1 MTNNYIYFVANWKM
15 FGGIKSL
22 NSLGKVIKFSK
33 LSKKF
38 KFKLIYCPPYTLL
51 SPFIKKIKKSQISL
65 GAQNCHYISDSGAY
79 TGSISPEMLKSL
91 GVKYVILGHSESR
104 SDGDTDYII
113 NRKVRSCNK
122 KKLKIIFCIGET
134 LKEKRNGLTHKVL
147 KKQISKGLE
156 GVKNINN
163 ILFAYEP
170 VWSIGTGVIP
180 KLPTLRNDINILK
193 SFISKK
199 FKKKNIKILYGGSV
213 NSNNIKDLKD
223 ISTLDGFLVGGASQN
238 AKKFIDIVRKTF
250 N

>member
-1 MTNNYIYFVANWKM
+1 M
-15 FGGIKSL
+15 SL
-22 NSLGKVIKFSK
+22 
-33 LSKKF
+33 
-38 KFKLIYCPPYTLL
+38 
-51 SPFIKKIKKSQISL
+51 
-65 GAQNCHYISDSGAY
+65 
-79 TGSISPEMLKSL
+79 
-91 GVKYVILGHSESR
+91 
-104 SDGDTDYII
+104 
-113 NRKVRSCNK
+113 
-122 KKLKIIFCIGET
+122 KLKIIFCIGET
-134 LKEKRNGLTHKVL
+134 QKEKRNGLTHKVL

-170 VWSIGTGVIP
+170 VWSIGTGIIP

-199 FKKKNIKILYGGSV
+199 YKKKNIKILYGGSV

-238 AKKFIDIVRKTF
+238 AKKFIDIVKKTF

>member
-104 SDGDTDYII
+104 SDGDSDYII

-170 VWSIGTGVIP
+170 VWSIATGVIP
-180 KLPTLRNDINILK
+180 KLPNLRNDINILK

-199 FKKKNIKILYGGSV
+199 YKKKNIKILYGGSV

-238 AKKFIDIVRKTF
+238 AKKFIDIVKKTF

>member
-113 NRKVRSCNK
+113 NRKVRS
-122 KKLKIIFCIGET
+122 L
-134 LKEKRNGLTHKVL
+134 
-147 KKQISKGLE
+147 
-156 GVKNINN
+156 
-163 ILFAYEP
+163 
-170 VWSIGTGVIP
+170 
-180 KLPTLRNDINILK
+180 
-193 SFISKK
+193 
-199 FKKKNIKILYGGSV
+199 
-213 NSNNIKDLKD
+213 
-223 ISTLDGFLVGGASQN
+223 
-238 AKKFIDIVRKTF
+238 
-250 N
+250 

>member
-134 LKEKRNGLTHKVL
+134 LKEKRNGLTHKIL
-147 KKQISKGLE
+147 KKQISFWRP
-156 GVKNINN
+156 KN
-163 ILFAYEP
+163 A
-170 VWSIGTGVIP
+170 VIR
-180 KLPTLRNDINILK
+180 LRM
-193 SFISKK
+193 
-199 FKKKNIKILYGGSV
+199 G
-213 NSNNIKDLKD
+213 
-223 ISTLDGFLVGGASQN
+223 
-238 AKKFIDIVRKTF
+238 R
-250 N
+250 